1 MSQTHRWRHSEAPV
15 PTNAAEGFASP
26 PLGTALSVTPLQ
38 TQLKSIEHVSRW
50 SHHRPILLKRERGVE
65 LQPAVHERQH
75 VEDHAHPNAALR
87 PFDELLQVLLGE
99 DFLLLLGVL
108 QVPHVR
114 EAVPSDDGGAR
125 DREVQARG
133 HRPHHVAARLLSGR
147 VGNRGRIEDVR
158 GSRAD
163 AAIPPN
169 EGAVQGVPVI
179 HADARLVSE
188 CPDEAGLQMKA
199 EAGEA
204 VGQQRQIIVGLDVVL
219 DDVGHAPYLGRRHE
233 GERCGQRRYGA
244 GAVGVGGQFPNQT
257 TAALGM
263 PPSVSAPPLVA
274 PVLLWPKDLLSAN
287 AV

>member
-1 MSQTHRWRHSEAPV
+1 METLEAPV

-114 EAVPSDDGGAR
+114 EAVPSDD
-125 DREVQARG
+125 D
-133 HRPHHVAARLLSGR
+133 AARLLSGR

-179 HADARLVSE
+179 HA
-188 CPDEAGLQMKA
+188 
-199 EAGEA
+199 
-204 VGQQRQIIVGLDVVL
+204 
-219 DDVGHAPYLGRRHE
+219 
-233 GERCGQRRYGA
+233 
-244 GAVGVGGQFPNQT
+244 
-257 TAALGM
+257 
-263 PPSVSAPPLVA
+263 
-274 PVLLWPKDLLSAN
+274 
-287 AV
+287 